1 MYSDRGLR
9 WSLLPAAVLVLF
21 FGSPSLAATQTLEDP
36 LTLAEAIAIARENNP
51 NYLTQR
57 NQIRTA
63 EWEVRSAYGSLLPS
77 LNSSTG
83 FGYTEGG
90 VRRLDSVV
98 LEEQPAQISSRYSL
112 NLSLQLNGNTLL
124 APSVA
129 RAQSRAAEQ
138 TVEGAGASL
147 DADVTQQYLSV
158 LEARDAR
165 AQAERE
171 VERTA
176 EYVRLAEARFEVGA
190 GTQLDIRRAE
200 VQRGQAEVR
209 LLQAR
214 NTAATQ
220 LLTLSQLIGVRL
232 PDEIELSDRFQLFAP
247 QWTAEQLVGTALDQ
261 SPTLLASR
269 AQESAARTRARAA
282 MSTYLPTL
290 SFSAGW
296 SGFVS
301 QASSTAPLVTQALSQ
316 AQSRFD
322 SCLQQNQINA
332 VAGLPLV
339 TCVDPTVPGFE
350 QELRSRVIQQNSGWP
365 FDYSRQPLNASMTIS
380 LPIFTGLNRQQQVE
394 QARIAR
400 LNAEYQVRSQELA
413 VQVQVEGGLRDLE
426 TNYESA
432 LLQQQVRETAE
443 EELRLAEE
451 RFRFGVTTSMEVVDA
466 QASLAEAERAEIAA
480 IYAFHR
486 SLALLEARLG
496 QPLER

>member
-1 MYSDRGLR
+1 MYFRGGFR
-9 WSLLPAAVLVLF
+9 WFLQPVAVLAVLSAWVIPASAQAS
-21 FGSPSLAATQTLEDP
+21 GDP
-36 LTLAEAIAIARENNP
+36 LTLADAISLARENNP

-63 EWEVRSAYGSLLPS
+63 DWEVRSAYGSLLPS
-77 LNSSTG
+77 LNSSTN

-90 VRRLDSVV
+90 VRRLESVV

-112 NLSLQLNGNTLL
+112 SMSLQLNGNTLL

-129 RAQSRAAEQ
+129 RAQARAAEQ
-138 TVEGAGASL
+138 NVEGAGATL
-147 DADVTQQYLSV
+147 DADVTQQYLGV
-158 LEARDAR
+158 LESRDALD
-165 AQAERE
+165 QAERE
-171 VERTA
+171 VARTA

-200 VQRGQAEVR
+200 VQHGQAEVR

-214 NTAATQ
+214 NAASTQ
-220 LLTLSQLIGVRL
+220 LLSLSQVIGTRL
-232 PDEIELSDRFQLFAP
+232 PDDIELSDRFELFEP
-247 QWTAEQLVGTALDQ
+247 HWTGAQLVNAALGS

-282 MSTYLPTL
+282 MSSYLPSL
-290 SFSAGW
+290 SFNAGW

-301 QASSTAPLVTQALSQ
+301 QASSTAPLVSQGMMQAE
-316 AQSRFD
+316 SRFA
-322 SCLQQNQINA
+322 SCQQQNQINA
-332 VAGLPLV
+332 VAGLPLQ
-339 TCVDPTVPGFE
+339 TCVDPATAGYE
-350 QELRSRVIQQNSGWP
+350 SDLRARLEQQNSGWP
-365 FDYSRQPLNASMTIS
+365 FDYTRQPLSASMTVS

-394 QARIAR
+394 QARISR

-413 VQVQVEGGLRDLE
+413 VEVQVESGLRDLE
-426 TNYESA
+426 TNYQAA
-432 LLQQQVRETAE
+432 LMQQRVRETAE

-496 QPLER
+496 QPLQR